1 MRKNTN
7 LVVQDIDVKI
17 KNIDKVDYLSLTDI
31 ARYKDSKRS
40 DYVLQ
45 NWMRARDTIEFLGL
59 WEKINNDIF
68 NSIEFDGIKNKSG
81 VNSFILTPKQW
92 INKTNAIGIISKAG
106 RYGGTYAHK
115 DIAFEFASWISA
127 EFKLFLIK
135 EFQRLKE
142 EEINSKSLEWD
153 LTRNLTKINYKIHT
167 DAIREHIV
175 PSLIDKAKTNI
186 VYANEADILNI
197 ALFGM
202 TAKEFREK
210 NSDKK
215 GNLRDFATVEQLIV
229 LSNLESINSFLIKQN
244 ISQQDRL
251 LKLNQIAISQMKS
264 LVNYD
269 GIKRLENG

>member
-1 MRKNTN
+1 
-7 LVVQDIDVKI
+7 
-17 KNIDKVDYLSLTDI
+17 
-31 ARYKDSKRS
+31 
-40 DYVLQ
+40 
-45 NWMRARDTIEFLGL
+45 
-59 WEKINNDIF
+59 
-68 NSIEFDGIKNKSG
+68 
-81 VNSFILTPKQW
+81 
-92 INKTNAIGIISKAG
+92 
-106 RYGGTYAHK
+106 
-115 DIAFEFASWISA
+115 
-127 EFKLFLIK
+127 
-135 EFQRLKE
+135 
-142 EEINSKSLEWD
+142 
-153 LTRNLTKINYKIHT
+153 LTKINYKIHT